1 MKKIFITLLF
11 IGFFN
16 QIKGQNLSQAIVFQ
30 GKLNRQFSNSKL
42 SPLPKKQLW
51 AFGSLPFYDWDA
63 NFCVEATVSKTPK
76 APLFEMPTSTER
88 KVLYQKYADLNFT
101 LNGEKFKLSVYQNQQ
116 LKYNMETRNKL
127 FLPFKDL
134 SNGKN
139 TYAGGRYIDLD
150 ILAIKNSK
158 LLLDFNQSYNPYCAY
173 NKNYSCPI
181 PPVENHLEIAI
192 KAGIKRGI
200 TRK

>member
-1 MKKIFITLLF
+1 MKNIFLALVF
-11 IGFFN
+11 IGYYS
-16 QIKGQNLSQAIVFQ
+16 QIQGQNISQAMVYQ

-42 SPLPKKQLW
+42 SPLPKKEIW
-51 AFGSLPFYDWDA
+51 SFASLPFYAWDA
-63 NFCVEATVSKTPK
+63 NFCVEATVDKTPN

-101 LNGEKFKLSVYQNQQ
+101 LNGKKFKLSVYQNQQ
-116 LKYNMETRNKL
+116 LKYRMETRNQL

-134 SNGKN
+134 SNGRD

-150 ILAIKNSK
+150 ILAIKNGK

-181 PPVENHLEIAI
+181 PPIENHLETAI
-192 KAGIKRGI
+192 KAGIKKGVV
-200 TRK
+200 RK